1 MKKLFITITVL
12 INSIIA
18 LGDYI
23 DLPEYSYLKPFLKK
37 EQQLI
42 FNKLMKDSQFSIDTL
57 SGKISI
63 AKTEK
68 EKLEL
73 EEKKLA
79 LIKEK
84 EKLIKNL
91 QLNILKY
98 PERYTESARKLKEEI
113 KESVLSYSEVK

>member
-1 MKKLFITITVL
+1 MKKLLITTTLL

-23 DLPEYSYLKPFLKK
+23 DLPEYSHLKPFLKE
-37 EQQLI
+37 EQQI
-42 FNKLMKDSQFSIDTL
+42 TFNKLMKDSQFSIDTL
-57 SGKISI
+57 NGKINI

-68 EKLEL
+68 EKVEL
-73 EEKKLA
+73 ERKKNS

-84 EKLIKNL
+84 EKLVKNL

-98 PERYTESARKLKEEI
+98 PERYTENATKLKGEI
-113 KESVLSYSEVK
+113 TNLVSTYSK

>member
-1 MKKLFITITVL
+1 MKKLLITTTLL

-23 DLPEYSYLKPFLKK
+23 DLPEYSHLKPFLKE
-37 EQQLI
+37 EQQI
-42 FNKLMKDSQFSIDTL
+42 TFNKLMKDSQFSIDTL
-57 SGKISI
+57 NGKINI

-68 EKLEL
+68 EKVEL
-73 EEKKLA
+73 ERKRNS

-84 EKLIKNL
+84 EKLVKNL

-98 PERYTESARKLKEEI
+98 PERYTENATKLKGEI
-113 KESVLSYSEVK
+113 TNLVSTYSK